1 MKNYNFLILI
11 LFFSCE
17 QKVETGSNVNSAN
30 SNTTI
35 PLKIPKEEDSILT
48 AWSQYYQKENS
59 NFKSEL
65 FQLKETFPIS
75 YRESSVDI
83 LHQKGFN
90 EIYKPFLVFN
100 ESRDHYLDFD
110 SYNWFIDP
118 NGNAGYEADQQVV
131 VVDLEKKSAKQIAFF
146 GPSFWVE
153 DAYWKSDSVVVLLGN
168 SYEKIPFK
176 MEFNFK
182 TNKAKNYIYPDTL
195 KFETPYSKIRLRSK
209 GIKVE

>member
-1 MKNYNFLILI
+1 MKNYTFLILI

-17 QKVETGSNVNSAN
+17 QKVKTGSNVNAAK

-48 AWSQYYQKENS
+48 AWSQYYQKENP
-59 NFKSEL
+59 NFKPEL
-65 FQLKETFPIS
+65 FLLKETSPIS

-100 ESRDHYLDFD
+100 KSRDHYIDFD

-131 VVDLEKKSAKQIAFF
+131 VVDLKKKSAKQIAFF
-146 GPSFWVE
+146 GPSFWVKMRIGKVILWQY
-153 DAYWKSDSVVVLLGN
+153 YWGIPTRKSHLKWSLILKQIKQ
-168 SYEKIPFK
+168 KITFIQIP
-176 MEFNFK
+176 
-182 TNKAKNYIYPDTL
+182 
-195 KFETPYSKIRLRSK
+195 
-209 GIKVE
+209 